1 MEGENAMKR
10 LKRHR
15 VTFPYPEV
23 PVLYPMCDGED
34 VAQLEAKYAELEK
47 ICAELIQAGEPLV
60 ERWDTPKWKWDEH
73 TGTLIARLR
82 AAIGKAK
89 GEQP

>member
-1 MEGENAMKR
+1 MKR

-23 PVLYPMCDGED
+23 PVLYAMCDGED
-34 VAQLEAKYAELEK
+34 VAQLESKCAKLEAQNAELLE
-47 ICAELIQAGEPLV
+47 ALE
-60 ERWDTPKWKWDEH
+60 W
-73 TGTLIARLR
+73 IAKQYDDNVLKPIVQCTSDAYAMSAWAR
-82 AAIGKAK
+82 AAITKAK